1 MPSNI
6 FVIHQARC
14 NYLAGVHSVL
24 MNPYSSVVD
33 IEISLVALHNRLE
46 DNRFPQEQKTSK
58 ALLTL
63 TKSMFCNAL

>member
-6 FVIHQARC
+6 FVIQQARC
-14 NYLAGVHSVL
+14 NYLASVHSVL

-46 DNRFPQEQKTSK
+46 DNRFPQEQKPFK
-58 ALLTL
+58 GTL
-63 TKSMFCNAL
+63 STDKEYVL